1 VAVPDFAWYGD
12 DLTGASDTLATLARA
27 GVPALLFFDV
37 PTPARLAAAG
47 PLQAIGVAGTARSKS
62 PDAMREELRPVAAF
76 LAGCGARL
84 LHYKVCSTFDS
95 APHVG
100 NIAVAVDTL
109 HRADWDPLVT
119 VIGGQPSL
127 GRWCVFGQLF
137 AQAGADGPVFRID
150 RHPTMSRHPVTPMDE
165 ADLAAHL
172 ARQGL
177 APHARIDWRTVE
189 APGDALARALDA
201 AAAAAEDTADD
212 ADNVASRRRIALL
225 DAFREEHLAAI
236 GARLAERAR
245 RAPVLVVGAS
255 SVAQAMI
262 GERRAA
268 GALPPRDV
276 DGGVAPAEGPVF
288 GLAGSLSPL
297 SARQLREAR
306 SFERVALD
314 PTRLVAA
321 DGVYLR
327 ERAEA
332 LARRLRDGRH
342 VLAHVSPL
350 DVPQVPLAADA
361 ALAPACGALLRE
373 VLARA
378 PVRRVGV
385 AGGDTSSHA
394 LRALEPWGLG
404 WLGDLGAGAMVGRL
418 RADASGADGIE
429 LMLKGGQMGTDD
441 VFERLLAGTR

>member
-1 VAVPDFAWYGD
+1 MTSRRPDFAWYGD
-12 DLTGASDTLATLARA
+12 DLTGASDTLATLTRA
-27 GVPALLFFDV
+27 GVSALLFFDV

-47 PLQAIGVAGTARSKS
+47 PLEAIGIAGTARSKA
-62 PDAMREELRPVAAF
+62 PEAMREELRPVADF

-109 HRADWDPLVT
+109 HQAGWDPLVT

-137 AQAGADGPVFRID
+137 AQAGAGGPVFRID

-177 APHARIDWRTVE
+177 APDARIDWRTLE
-189 APGDALARALDA
+189 APGDALARAFDA
-201 AAAAAEDTADD
+201 AADGPG
-212 ADNVASRRRIALL
+212 RRIVLL
-225 DAFREEHLAAI
+225 DAFRDAHLAAI

-245 RAPVLVVGAS
+245 RAPVLAVGAS

-262 GERRAA
+262 AERRAA
-268 GALPPRDV
+268 GTLPALDAVGR
-276 DGGVAPAEGPVF
+276 VAPAAGPVF

-297 SARQLREAR
+297 SARQLQQAR

-314 PTRLVAA
+314 PVRLAAA
-321 DGVYLR
+321 DGAYLR
-327 ERAEA
+327 ETADA

-350 DVPQVPLAADA
+350 DVPAVPLGADA

-378 PVRRVGV
+378 SVRRVGV

-394 LRALEPWGLG
+394 LRALEPWGLA
-404 WLGDLGAGAMVGRL
+404 WLGDLGAGAMVGTL
-418 RADASGADGIE
+418 RADAPGADGIE

-441 VFERLLAGTR
+441 VFERLLAGS

>member
-1 VAVPDFAWYGD
+1 
-12 DLTGASDTLATLARA
+12 
-27 GVPALLFFDV
+27 
-37 PTPARLAAAG
+37 
-47 PLQAIGVAGTARSKS
+47 
-62 PDAMREELRPVAAF
+62 
-76 LAGCGARL
+76 
-84 LHYKVCSTFDS
+84 
-95 APHVG
+95 
-100 NIAVAVDTL
+100 
-109 HRADWDPLVT
+109 
-119 VIGGQPSL
+119 
-127 GRWCVFGQLF
+127 
-137 AQAGADGPVFRID
+137 
-150 RHPTMSRHPVTPMDE
+150 MDE

-201 AAAAAEDTADD
+201 AAEIAEDETDGGTAAA
-212 ADNVASRRRIALL
+212 VAPGAGSRRRVALV
-225 DAFREEHLAAI
+225 DAFRDEHLAAI
-236 GARLAERAR
+236 GLRLAERAG

-314 PTRLVAA
+314 PARLVAA
-321 DGVYLR
+321 DGRYLR
-327 ERAEA
+327 DSAES
-332 LARRLRDGRH
+332 LARRLNEGHH

-350 DVPQVPLAADA
+350 DVPEVPLAADE

-373 VLARA
+373 VLVRA

-418 RADASGADGIE
+418 RADAPGADGIE